1 MAGAGLEQAGPAE
14 LLRAGQKDET
24 YLAWLRGAVGEV
36 GLGLVGPQLW
46 ARHGWLVDPLTR
58 AVYLGL
64 TTLAACQTLGEEY
77 CGLVMVEGGSSASP
91 SLPRPS
97 TRLLL
102 LLLHTAGPVLAR
114 LALTRARALVEKQPA
129 LLPSARARLLGL
141 LSVLQ
146 QAAPL
151 LGQLHTV
158 LFYLRGGQYHPAHRL
173 AGISYLTLSSPGH
186 QAAGTVR
193 AFRMLGLVA
202 LANLVLGI
210 LSSCWEGSVELGL
223 AAGKGEEG
231 VDGPKAGGPE
241 CRLCLSEVGSGGLGS
256 ALSCG
261 HLFCWNCIQAAL
273 AHSPAC
279 PLCRQPAQPAR
290 VIPCRNL

>member
-36 GLGLVGPQLW
+36 GSLYRPTQCSAVVQVGLGLVGPQLW

-64 TTLAACQTLGEEY
+64 TTLAACQVCSLCTRYYPTLLRQTLGEEY

-114 LALTRARALVEKQPA
+114 LALTRARALV
-129 LLPSARARLLGL
+129 GNTN
-141 LSVLQ
+141 SV
-146 QAAPL
+146 
-151 LGQLHTV
+151 H
-158 LFYLRGGQYHPAHRL
+158 YC
-173 AGISYLTLSSPGH
+173 S
-186 QAAGTVR
+186 
-193 AFRMLGLVA
+193 
-202 LANLVLGI
+202 
-210 LSSCWEGSVELGL
+210 
-223 AAGKGEEG
+223 
-231 VDGPKAGGPE
+231 
-241 CRLCLSEVGSGGLGS
+241 
-256 ALSCG
+256 
-261 HLFCWNCIQAAL
+261 
-273 AHSPAC
+273 HSH
-279 PLCRQPAQPAR
+279 
-290 VIPCRNL
+290 